1 MYVFMCLSMYIMVYV
16 HGFKENNL
24 KKTRM
29 EFPKYPCDVSHC
41 RVPFNGLGDNNAS
54 SLRELCN
61 KRKMMHQENKKKQ
74 LSKVCTRGH
83 WKPSEDFK
91 LKELVGVFGPKKWN
105 HIARKMQGR
114 TGKQKPVTFLFSLV
128 YSSGF

>member
-1 MYVFMCLSMYIMVYV
+1 
-16 HGFKENNL
+16 
-24 KKTRM
+24 
-29 EFPKYPCDVSHC
+29 
-41 RVPFNGLGDNNAS
+41 
-54 SLRELCN
+54 
-61 KRKMMHQENKKKQ
+61 MHQENKKKH

-91 LKELVGVFGPKKWN
+91 LQELVTVFGPKKWN